1 LQDFGD
7 CVQSSQIGPHLVQ
20 PSSASAMAITLDI
33 NSSRR
38 ISANLSP
45 KRWDHG
51 PQVRHFQAKAAAF
64 DQSPRRRCSLRRNG
78 HYNAPTTIT
87 GEEPAFMQQQPQ
99 AAEFGIAEANRVLGE
114 VFAPWVQDLNL
125 SIEGFDF
132 APPANAADWQPGA
145 ILRMPFSERL
155 CRNGGIVCGQALM
168 AFADTS
174 MVIANLAANKGYRP
188 MTTVDQT
195 THFMR
200 AVTASDVL
208 ADARVVRLGRTMS
221 FGRVTLLGATD
232 NKPVAMVS
240 SAFAM
245 LPS

>member
-1 LQDFGD
+1 
-7 CVQSSQIGPHLVQ
+7 
-20 PSSASAMAITLDI
+20 
-33 NSSRR
+33 
-38 ISANLSP
+38 
-45 KRWDHG
+45 
-51 PQVRHFQAKAAAF
+51 
-64 DQSPRRRCSLRRNG
+64 
-78 HYNAPTTIT
+78 
-87 GEEPAFMQQQPQ
+87 MQQ
-99 AAEFGIAEANRVLGE
+99 AGEFGIDDARRVLGD

-125 SIEGFDF
+125 SIEQFDF
-132 APPANAADWQPGA
+132 APPAGGGGDWQPGA

-155 CRNGGIVCGQALM
+155 CRQGGIVCGQALM

-221 FGRVTLLGATD
+221 FGRVTLSSATD

-245 LPS
+245 L